1 VKIPTDRETGQA
13 RGFAFVTFS
22 RCCMAAGVV
31 LLHGGGAAAWRWC
44 CCMAVV
50 VVLVLF
56 AVEIAKPAPPPS
68 FADALAVLLKP
79 PLPRRLRLPTARAA
93 T

>member
-1 VKIPTDRETGQA
+1 MKIPTDRETGQA

-22 RCCMAAGVV
+22 RCCMSCHVACV
-31 LLHGGGAAAWRWC
+31 
-44 CCMAVV
+44 AVV
-50 VVLVLF
+50 VMLVLF
-56 AVEIAKPAPPPS
+56 AVEIAKPFAVKIAKPAPPPS
-68 FADALAVLLKP
+68 FAAALAVLLKP